1 LTFANDEDGTPDLNV
16 AILLLSLLFFP
27 CSFAIAELSYETN
40 GVFFCAAG
48 FSYYALGVATV
59 DLSEGFEDVTPP
71 PIRSLIWR
79 EGCEDICR
87 SALSCGTVTSGSIT
101 LLFSYVEAV
110 RESFNEFVSSILVA
124 CCSVKMS

>member
-1 LTFANDEDGTPDLNV
+1 M
-16 AILLLSLLFFP
+16 
-27 CSFAIAELSYETN
+27 
-40 GVFFCAAG
+40 
-48 FSYYALGVATV
+48 ATV

-79 EGCEDICR
+79 EGCEDIWR

-110 RESFNEFVSSILVA
+110 SESFNEFVSSILVA